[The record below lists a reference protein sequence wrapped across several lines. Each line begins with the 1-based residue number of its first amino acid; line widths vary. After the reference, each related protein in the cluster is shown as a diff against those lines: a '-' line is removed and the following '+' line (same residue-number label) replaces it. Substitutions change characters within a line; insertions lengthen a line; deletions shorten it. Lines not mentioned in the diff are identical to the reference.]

1 MKVKDQVKLFKN
13 IIENEYK
20 HIQNT
25 EIEDIENSYL
35 EYGVHTEKKVRI
47 MEKLKEIVSDEVFQL
62 ISELDDTNTEIAYIE
77 QRYYFKEGVK
87 AGIDNLNFL
96 SEYQA
101 KMLL

>member
-25 EIEDIENSYL
+25 EVEDIENSYL

-47 MEKLKEIVSDEVFQL
+47 MEKLKKNCI
-62 ISELDDTNTEIAYIE
+62 
-77 QRYYFKEGVK
+77 G
-87 AGIDNLNFL
+87 
-96 SEYQA
+96 
-101 KMLL
+101 